1 MDAAHRPRGG
11 LIVMLLL
18 SVIFVA
24 VGLGIAG
31 ASLFASRAA
40 IAGHAQTALTA
51 LDNAPRPDAGLIYRF
66 LEPIGDA
73 AARVMRPISPA
84 QRLELTRRRIIF
96 AGLESKLTL
105 EQVLTY
111 KAIAAVV
118 GLVFG
123 LVIHPHQV
131 PGILAGIVLAVLA
144 SFVPD
149 VWLDSKARERQL
161 QIARALPDALDLLA
175 ITVEAGLGLE
185 QAMSIVTE
193 RLEGPLGDELTRMI
207 REIELGVNRR
217 TALEFLRSRTNVRE
231 LSAFIVA
238 LLQAEELGMAVGE
251 VLRVQAAQVRL
262 VRRQNARETAAKT
275 PVKILFPVIFTIF
288 PAMFVITIG
297 PGAIRIAQ
305 TILHL
310 NN

>member
-1 MDAAHRPRGG
+1 M
-11 LIVMLLL
+11 VLLA
-18 SVIFVA
+18 VVFVA
-24 VGLGIAG
+24 AGLGIAG
-31 ASLFASRAA
+31 AGMYASRAA
-40 IAGHAQTALTA
+40 LVSHAQSAISA
-51 LDNAPRPDAGLIYRF
+51 LDSAPRPDAGLAYRF
-66 LEPIGDA
+66 LEPLGEA
-73 AARVMRPISPA
+73 GARAVQRISPA
-84 QRLELTRRRIIF
+84 KRLELTRRRITL

-111 KAIAAVV
+111 KASAAAA
-118 GLVFG
+118 GFLFG
-123 LVIHPHQV
+123 LFIHPHQL

-149 VWLDSKARERQL
+149 VWLDGRAKDRQN

-185 QAMSIVTE
+185 QALALVTE
-193 RLEGPLGDELTRMI
+193 RLDGPLGEELSRML
-207 REIELGVNRR
+207 REIDLGVNRR
-217 TALEFLRSRTNVRE
+217 TALEFLRNRTDVRE

-262 VRRQNARETAAKT
+262 VRRQHAREQAAKT

-297 PGAIRIAQ
+297 PGAIRIFQ
-305 TILHL
+305 TIVHM
-310 NN
+310 N

>member
-1 MDAAHRPRGG
+1 M
-11 LIVMLLL
+11 VLLA
-18 SVIFVA
+18 VIFVA
-24 VGLGIAG
+24 AGLGMAG
-31 ASLFASRAA
+31 AGMYASRATL
-40 IAGHAQTALTA
+40 AGHAQAALSA
-51 LDNAPRPDAGLIYRF
+51 LDNAPRPDAGVAYRF
-66 LEPIGDA
+66 LEPVGDA
-73 AARVMRPISPA
+73 GGRLVKRLSPA
-84 QRLELTRRRIIF
+84 ARLELTRRRIVF
-96 AGLESKLTL
+96 AGMESKLTL

-111 KAIAAVV
+111 KAIAALA

-123 LVIHPHQV
+123 LFIHPHQI
-131 PGILAGIVLAVLA
+131 PGILAGIVIGGLA

-149 VWLDSKARERQL
+149 VWLDGRAKERQQ
-161 QIARALPDALDLLA
+161 QIARSLPDALDLLA

-185 QAMSIVTE
+185 QALTMVTE
-193 RLEGPLGDELTRMI
+193 RLDGPLGEELTRMI
-207 REIELGVNRR
+207 REIDLGVNRR
-217 TALEFLRSRTNVRE
+217 TALEFLRNRTDVRE

-262 VRRQNARETAAKT
+262 VRRQNAREQAAKT

-305 TILHL
+305 TVLHL
-310 NN
+310 N